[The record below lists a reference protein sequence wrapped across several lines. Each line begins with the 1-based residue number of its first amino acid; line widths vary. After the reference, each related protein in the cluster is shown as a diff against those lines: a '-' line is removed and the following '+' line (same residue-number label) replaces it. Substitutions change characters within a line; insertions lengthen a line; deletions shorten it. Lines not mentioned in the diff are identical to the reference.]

1 MFELRS
7 NWSSFWVDGRFSEN
21 QNRTGI
27 ICLTSDSYYIE
38 ELYNHAKLKNTS
50 KYFLV
55 NHLDKKDIIGWL
67 KDEDFEDDVIEYF
80 WDHLW
85 GSVWEIWQCLMDYK
99 NTWDYKK
106 PIQTM
111 IDDEYA
117 KIFDL
122 IKYKEIFT
130 KEEKQDFLSISKI
143 IAQNWEYIIKL
154 DDTFSFDLI
163 KKTVDLDIWFF
174 DSRRQRFTANSQTTR
189 KAFGRF

>member
-1 MFELRS
+1 
-7 NWSSFWVDGRFSEN
+7 
-21 QNRTGI
+21 
-27 ICLTSDSYYIE
+27 
-38 ELYNHAKLKNTS
+38 
-50 KYFLV
+50 
-55 NHLDKKDIIGWL
+55 
-67 KDEDFEDDVIEYF
+67 
-80 WDHLW
+80 
-85 GSVWEIWQCLMDYK
+85 MDYK